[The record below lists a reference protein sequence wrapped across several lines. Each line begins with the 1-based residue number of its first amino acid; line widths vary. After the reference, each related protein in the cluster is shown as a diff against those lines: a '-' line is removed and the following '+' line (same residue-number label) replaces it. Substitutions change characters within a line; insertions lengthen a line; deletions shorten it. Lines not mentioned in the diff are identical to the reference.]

1 MHSAVAY
8 PEFKLSLPLEYE
20 IEKTIKKGSNA
31 ALWFKKLEHTDP
43 SKQENKTCINKLQV
57 C

>member
-43 SKQENKTCINKLQV
+43 SKQGKTCIKKL
-57 C
+57 